1 MKQSVPDRSRV
12 AAEFDGWTLARQPL
26 ELWRDGQRLRLQDL
40 PLQILDL
47 LVSRR
52 GELVTREA
60 LTARLWPTGV
70 VDFDAGLN
78 TAMRK
83 LRVALGDV
91 GDTPRYIE
99 TVPRQGYRFVG
110 ELASSEAPPV
120 ELPRA
125 TARPRRKP
133 AWIGLSAVL
142 LACIAIAVW
151 RNPKQ
156 PATPPHFRIA
166 VLPFENLSSDPAIG
180 FFTDGIHEEILST
193 LAGRAPDL
201 EVISRTTMMLYR
213 ATPKP
218 VTQIAKELGVT
229 HVLEG
234 TVRREGDQVR
244 VTLQLVDARSDH
256 QLWMESFDR
265 TLADAMTL
273 QTEVAT
279 QVTNKLALRLTTNP
293 ARPAPPDNPEAYD
306 LWLRANLAWQ
316 NVGNASL
323 SEILRIEE
331 MYTRAIALDDKYA
344 AAYADRARVR
354 IVKLLSGFDESAGN
368 IEGARADV
376 RNARQLA
383 GGTPLVLVR
392 EASIAYL
399 VDGDLDRALE
409 LIAEAERAGP
419 LNADQ
424 TMTKANF
431 HAHHGDLDVAL
442 PLFER
447 AATLDPGN
455 ATNFRFWSNA
465 LFTAHRPAEAMRVAE
480 QFEARLPGRINFGAL
495 LFSYTGAIERW
506 RADVARLNATS
517 EFASKL
523 DWQFELLR
531 FERRY
536 AEMAALLDHTDQ
548 TMFREHNAYGNLNL
562 FGASLKPVAELRGWE
577 RLMAGDAKGTAR
589 AGEALSE
596 FVRTSVVTSW
606 NAWWMKLI
614 EAEAALFK
622 GNKAQAA
629 AHATSALTLL
639 RKYPGS
645 ASSIYARSRAA
656 RILAWAGSH
665 DQALDLL
672 QTLATQ
678 SPGIGPAEI
687 VRDPLIE
694 IPLRENARYRE
705 MAGMLESAIAQN
717 QALAR

>member
-1 MKQSVPDRSRV
+1 MNQSVPERSRV
-12 AAEFDGWTLARQPL
+12 IAEFDGWILARQPL
-26 ELWRDGQRLRLQDL
+26 ELWRGGQRLRLQEL
-40 PLQILDL
+40 PLQILEL
-47 LVSRR
+47 LASRPH
-52 GELVTREA
+52 ELVTREE
-60 LTARLWPTGV
+60 LTAHLWPKGV

-83 LRVALGDV
+83 LRVALGDDA
-91 GDTPRYIE
+91 DTPRYIE
-99 TVPRQGYRFVG
+99 TVPRQGYRFIA
-110 ELASSEAPPV
+110 ELSSAEAPPGA
-120 ELPRA
+120 PS
-125 TARPRRKP
+125 RPRRTVG
-133 AWIGLSAVL
+133 WIVFSAL
-142 LACIAIAVW
+142 LFACIAFGVW
-151 RNPKQ
+151 LIPNQ
-156 PATPPHFRIA
+156 PAAPQNFRIA
-166 VLPFENLSSDPAIG
+166 VLPFENLTPDPANG
-180 FFTDGIHEEILST
+180 FFTDGMHEEILST

-234 TVRREGDQVR
+234 TVRREGDKVR
-244 VTLQLVDARSDH
+244 VTLQLVDARTDR

-279 QVTNKLALRLTTNP
+279 QVTSKLALRLAANP
-293 ARPAPPDNPEAYD
+293 SRPAPPDNPEAYD

-316 NVGNASL
+316 DATNASL
-323 SEILRIEE
+323 GEILRIEE
-331 MYTRAIALDDKYA
+331 MYTRAIVLDEKYA

-354 IVKLLSGFDESAGN
+354 IVKLQSGFDQSAGN

-376 RNARQLA
+376 RKARQLA

-392 EASIAYL
+392 EASIAFL

-431 HAHHGDLDVAL
+431 YANHGDLDVAL
-442 PLFER
+442 PLFAR
-447 AATLDPGN
+447 AAALDPGN
-455 ATNFRFWSNA
+455 GTNFRFWSNA
-465 LFTAHRPAEAMRVAE
+465 LFAAHRPAEALRVA
-480 QFEARLPGRINFGAL
+480 QDLEARFPGRLSYGAL
-495 LFSYTGAIERW
+495 LFNYTGSIERW
-506 RADVARLNATS
+506 RADVERLNAAS
-517 EFASKL
+517 ELAAKL
-523 DWQFELLR
+523 SWQFELLR
-531 FERRY
+531 IEKRY
-536 AEMAALLDHTDQ
+536 ADMSKLLDGTNQ
-548 TMFREHNAYGNLNL
+548 TMFREHNPYGNLNL
-562 FGASLKPVAELRGWE
+562 NGGAAKPVAELRGWE
-577 RLMAGDAKGTAR
+577 RLVVSDPKGAVR
-589 AGEALSE
+589 EGVVLSE
-596 FVRTSVVTSW
+596 FVRSSSVTPW
-606 NAWWMKLI
+606 NAWWIKLL

-622 GNKAQAA
+622 GNKEQAA
-629 AHATSALTLL
+629 ADVTSALSLL
-639 RKYPGS
+639 RKYPGA

-656 RILAWAGSH
+656 RILAWAGSQ

-687 VRDPLIE
+687 VRDPLYE

-705 MAGMLESAIAQN
+705 MAGTLERAIAQN
-717 QALAR
+717 QQSMAEHR